1 MLGLQ
6 PVLPAHKPLLSGF
19 SHTAHSMQHYSCC
32 QITSSAVSSK
42 PMNMIKYKQTEV
54 ECLQVSVENVP
65 IDVRFCEI
73 KAQVT

>member
-1 MLGLQ
+1 
-6 PVLPAHKPLLSGF
+6 
-19 SHTAHSMQHYSCC
+19 
-32 QITSSAVSSK
+32 
-42 PMNMIKYKQTEV
+42 MNMIKYKQTEV